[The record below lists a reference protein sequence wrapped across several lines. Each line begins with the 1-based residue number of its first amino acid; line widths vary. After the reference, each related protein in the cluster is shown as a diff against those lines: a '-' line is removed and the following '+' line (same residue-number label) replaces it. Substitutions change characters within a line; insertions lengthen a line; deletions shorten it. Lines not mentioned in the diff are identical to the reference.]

1 MIDESIFILILYG
14 EGSKKRYFNYSYN
27 KFLMPQSD
35 RKQMVFWVPHKK
47 NDDLWSDFWLFG
59 WDLLVFG
66 EDWNVD

>member
-1 MIDESIFILILYG
+1 
-14 EGSKKRYFNYSYN
+14 
-27 KFLMPQSD
+27 MPQSD